1 MGSIFSKIFR
11 GFFLTLALLAGD
23 EELLAVPSFPGK
35 RRQFVCRDLN
45 AAIEVR
51 RQKLCQSD
59 SAAEPATKQES

>member
-1 MGSIFSKIFR
+1 
-11 GFFLTLALLAGD
+11 LTLALLAGD

-59 SAAEPATKQES
+59 SAAEAAAKQES